1 MRNLKKILALVLAL
15 MMVLSVMV
23 TSSAAFE
30 DADEIQ
36 HTEAVEVM
44 SNLGILLGDGTN
56 FNPNGTLTR
65 AQAAVIIAKMLE
77 GSVDN
82 ISVLVDAVD
91 NPFTDVPAWALDY
104 VLYAYSKGVVRGTS
118 ADKYTPNKNLT
129 GYEFGKMVLVAAG
142 ICKDADF
149 NNNWKMTVAEELKD
163 NKLLTG
169 LSDLVLSKD
178 LSREHAA
185 QLAFNAMNHATNST
199 YGYSVYDIATGAVLG
214 FYPTMIEAAQAAKIL
229 SDSVTTYSYSKQP
242 VPQANDSLAV
252 TVFGLSTNP
261 VTEGIGFEGYKWYV
275 NVDGVAGYNPLKD
288 VYVSSFVCT
297 DKVVGTFTKA
307 NAEKEVVA
315 ALGKTTDVTGAVWT
329 NGTETNGT
337 KTFGAKSNTKVE
349 TDSDVTLTV
358 AVDANKNVKFLYAR
372 EYLTIAVRGNKVTD
386 KTSANY
392 GLYPWSF
399 KNETAQGAAVST
411 VYGTADAYVNGAAYL
426 VVPTAV
432 PTVTAT
438 SPVVGKVTA
447 KGLGY
452 IKLDNVPYALS
463 DLGVSATLGAT
474 VAVYLNS
481 AGEIIYIGTPGQGPA
496 TVYDGYVYVTAVQ
509 YTATPYITTQL
520 VGSGSE
526 ATISA
531 KAIVTDIAGNT
542 SVVNV
547 ATNVKKVNAYSY
559 VPQYWLN
566 GKFVDVAKYNEVDT
580 VAGGAWMAYTVDEN
594 GAYKLDALA
603 TQTVTAATNYKADLV
618 IEGKTYL
625 MDGNTEIL
633 FYYYNLDTG
642 AVRPHSATGYAD
654 YKSGQ
659 WMKNQECVLTTV
671 PGTNVVASITF
682 FQTENVSNTVDY
694 AVYAGVIEETADGNA
709 YGFIVDGELSQFY
722 AYEDLTT
729 KLNPGDVV
737 DFETDAYGI
746 VTGAWKTTMNHTNKV
761 ITAIAADGSYFICGS
776 EIFYLDT
783 YHGHVIF
790 DKVNGYAAG
799 ELAVGQ
805 TVDLHK
811 DTSSYDNG
819 VDVIVITAYPAE

>member
-229 SDSVTTYSYSKQP
+229 SDTVTTYTYSKQP

-261 VTEGIGFEGYKWYV
+261 ITDGIGFEGYKWYV

-297 DKVVGTFTKA
+297 DKVVGIFTKA

-315 ALGKTTDVTGAVWT
+315 ALGKTTDVTGTVWA

-372 EYLTIAVRGNKVTD
+372 EYLTFAARGNKVTD
-386 KTSANY
+386 KTSPAY
-392 GLYPWSF
+392 GLYSWSF
-399 KNETAQGAAVST
+399 NHESTLGTSVAT
-411 VYGTADAYVNGAAYL
+411 VYAAADAYTNGAAYL

-432 PTVTAT
+432 PVITAAKAL
-438 SPVVGKVTA
+438 VGNVTA
-447 KGLGY
+447 KGYGY
-452 IKLDNVPYALS
+452 LKLNGVAYNLS
-463 DLGVSATLGAT
+463 DLGITAT
-474 VAVYLNS
+474 VNTTTPVTVYLNT
-481 AGEIIYIGTPGQGPA
+481 AGDVIYIGGVGAAAP
-496 TVYDGYVYVTAVQ
+496 TVYDGYVYVTALQ
-509 YTATPYITTQL
+509 YVATPYIATGL
-520 VGSGSE
+520 VGTGSE
-526 ATISA
+526 AGISA
-531 KAIVTDIAGNT
+531 KAIVTTPAGET
-542 SVVNV
+542 LVVDV
-547 ATNVKKVNAYSY
+547 ATNVKKVNAYTY

-566 GKFVDVAKYNEVDT
+566 GQFVNAAEYNTT
-580 VAGGAWMAYTVDEN
+580 VTPFGGSWMAYTLDEN
-594 GAYKLDALA
+594 GAYKLDAMS
-603 TQTVTAATNYKADLV
+603 TQTVTSATNYKAV
-618 IEGKTYL
+618 VGVENVNYY
-625 MDGNTEIL
+625 MDANTEIA

-642 AVRPHSATGYAD
+642 AVEAHTATGYAD
-654 YKSGQ
+654 YKSGTY
-659 WMKNQECVLTTV
+659 MYNQEAI
-671 PGTNVVASITF
+671 VVADPVTKVISSITF
-682 FQTENVSNTVDY
+682 YSTKVVADSVNY
-694 AVYAGVIEETADGNA
+694 AVFAGLLEESVDGNW
-709 YGFIVDGELSQFY
+709 YGFIVNGEVKPYLSTADLSALVAGDIVDLKTDVDG
-722 AYEDLTT
+722 
-729 KLNPGDVV
+729 VV
-737 DFETDAYGI
+737 TSAH
-746 VTGAWKTTMNHTNKV
+746 KTTLNNTGKV
-761 ITAIAADGSYFICGS
+761 VTAISADGSYFICGS
-776 EIFYLDT
+776 EVFYLDDYGCVVYDAT
-783 YHGHVIF
+783 L
-790 DKVNGYAAG
+790 GYTAG

-805 TVDLHK
+805 TVSFYNHN
-811 DTSSYDNG
+811 TYG
-819 VDVIVITAYPAE
+819 VDIIVITAHPAE